1 MNIVF
6 TCGCG
11 KSIAVKAEMAGRKG
25 KCPACGAQVVVPKP
39 PSPGEPDLLLDMP
52 PPKKPSADAVPA
64 GCPTCGAQFEPGAVI
79 CVHCGTNLMSGA
91 RIRTEASHDPIARK
105 TSEREE
111 IEADETRP
119 FWRLTLGTV
128 GKPGVTFA
136 SMPIQLSN
144 PVMIAKM
151 LVFYLLSVVIYALL
165 ASRGFAATPK
175 DLPLGVIVIVM
186 FAPVEF
192 FINALLVNLGDVDG
206 KQGELPPLPR
216 GDVVRDRGGELRQR
230 PAGAHHAAHRRKDD
244 VGDHVRF
251 RDLARLP
258 VLQGAHQYIRCRFHG
273 GPRDSRHRLDDTV
286 VPHNVAVRFDSN
298 VAQQQVS
305 GLMYV
310 RVECSRR

>member
-1 MNIVF
+1 L
-6 TCGCG
+6 TC
-11 KSIAVKAEMAGRKG
+11 RLRR
-25 KCPACGAQVVVPKP
+25 
-39 PSPGEPDLLLDMP
+39 SPQRMRSRPVARP
-52 PPKKPSADAVPA
+52 
-64 GCPTCGAQFEPGAVI
+64 AVI

-192 FINALLVNLGDVDG
+192 FINALLVNLGARMWMGSKGNFLLFLVVMSFATAVVNFGSVPLVLITPLIGAKTTSATMFVFAIWRAYLYYKVLTNIYDADFMEALAIVVIAWMIQWFLTMWLFASILMLLSNRF
-206 KQGELPPLPR
+206 QG
-216 GDVVRDRGGELRQR
+216 
-230 PAGAHHAAHRRKDD
+230 
-244 VGDHVRF
+244 
-251 RDLARLP
+251 
-258 VLQGAHQYIRCRFHG
+258 
-273 GPRDSRHRLDDTV
+273 
-286 VPHNVAVRFDSN
+286 
-298 VAQQQVS
+298 
-305 GLMYV
+305 
-310 RVECSRR
+310 